1 MVLRESLDPDSSIWH
16 WMAVDLH
23 FYRTKHGFSCA
34 QLGKTIGCNRQSVSN
49 MEAARPGWRLDDDQA
64 AKLDKLWDLNGHFG
78 RLLRYARARHD
89 ADWFAQHLT
98 YEKRATEMRTYEALI
113 VPGLLQTEAY
123 ARALLVAGQV
133 VPDVDA
139 AVAAR
144 LARQEVLDKDT
155 PPLLWVLLNESV
167 LHQPVGGPQAMRA
180 QLAQLLDISERP
192 NIVLR
197 VVPRSLGA
205 HTGLDGSFKI
215 TTVEEGDIAYME
227 AVGGG
232 RMSLDKAEIRR
243 YRIRYDRIGSDA
255 LSRDSTRNLLAQLME
270 TMT

>member
-34 QLGKTIGCNRQSVSN
+34 QLGKIIGCNRQSVSN
-49 MEAARPGWRLDDDQA
+49 MEAARPGWRLDDDQT
-64 AKLDKLWDLNGHFG
+64 AKLDKLWDLNGHFS

-89 ADWFAQHLT
+89 ADWFAQIVT
-98 YEKRATEMRTYEALI
+98 YEKRAVEMRLYEALI
-113 VPGLLQTEAY
+113 VHGLLQTEAY
-123 ARALLVAGQV
+123 ARSLLVAGGV
-133 VPDVDA
+133 KDVDI

-144 LARQEVLDKDT
+144 MARQKILNNEN
-155 PPLLWVLLNESV
+155 PPLLWVLLNESI
-167 LHQPVGGPQAMRA
+167 LHQPVGGPEVMRT
-180 QLAQLLDISERP
+180 QLAHLLDMSERP

-205 HTGLDGSFKI
+205 HMGLDGSFQI
-215 TTVEEGDIAYME
+215 TTVTEGDVAYME

-232 RMSLDKAEIRR
+232 RLSLDKAESRR
-243 YRIRYDRIGSDA
+243 YRVRYDRIGADS
-255 LSRDSTRNLLAQLME
+255 LSRDSTRSLLAHLME